1 MPPTRGMLRGPRDP
15 QSYRASLLRGGGR
28 EQQDQSFAFNP
39 PSRNLRAAV
48 AGEGKKLT
56 AAGLGLVQRT
66 PRPEGERWEM
76 QRNTIPRGTALPC
89 PAAPACGQGGSD
101 PQPPTGSQRC
111 FLPPTCWA
119 LRTANQGLIFA
130 LQRGLEA
137 FRLQKRHARVF
148 GPAAGPS
155 VPATPARL
163 MFHPPPAPCT
173 SEQTAAGSQ
182 RQAYGHGGPK
192 HRPDPSLPGVWVQMQ
207 PNGGWPCGSDRAFHR
222 EGLSS
227 PMVERGL
234 PAHLPVSTVVFYLQQ
249 GLFSKSSLKWL
260 CLSSLLR
267 YELKKKTNNKTKN
280 QTPTTINTKTLTH
293 QTLAACVTHKPH
305 QYSVKKLILL
315 KTIHSTRD

>member
-1 MPPTRGMLRGPRDP
+1 MGDATQHHSPGH
-15 QSYRASLLRGGGR
+15 SA
-28 EQQDQSFAFNP
+28 
-39 PSRNLRAAV
+39 
-48 AGEGKKLT
+48 
-56 AAGLGLVQRT
+56 
-66 PRPEGERWEM
+66 
-76 QRNTIPRGTALPC
+76 ALPC
-89 PAAPACGQGGSD
+89 RPS
-101 PQPPTGSQRC
+101 
-111 FLPPTCWA
+111 
-119 LRTANQGLIFA
+119 LRA
-130 LQRGLEA
+130 RGLRPTAANGEPTLLLTPNVLGSVDSKSRA
-137 FRLQKRHARVF
+137 NFCTPERLGSFSAAETPCPRFRSSGWSVRPCHASK
-148 GPAAGPS
+148 AH
-155 VPATPARL
+155 VP
-163 MFHPPPAPCT
+163 PPPAPCT

-192 HRPDPSLPGVWVQMQ
+192 RRPDPSLPGVWVQMQ
-207 PNGGWPCGSDRAFHR
+207 PNAGWPCGSDRAFHR